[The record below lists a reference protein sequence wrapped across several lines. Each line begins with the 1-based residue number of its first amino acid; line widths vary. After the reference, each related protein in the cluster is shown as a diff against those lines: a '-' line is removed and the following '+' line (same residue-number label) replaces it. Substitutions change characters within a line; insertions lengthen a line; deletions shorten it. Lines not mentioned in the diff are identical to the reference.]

1 MLLAPALAMESSAGD
16 VRSQLEAPAICGDE
30 RGGGVDGVF
39 GYGKGEDRRGGR
51 AEMGKIC
58 FTWDREGER
67 VGGVMPFS
75 RIGED
80 LADGA
85 VGTVA

>member
-1 MLLAPALAMESSAGD
+1 MD
-16 VRSQLEAPAICGDE
+16 
-30 RGGGVDGVF
+30 
-39 GYGKGEDRRGGR
+39 
-51 AEMGKIC
+51 KIGS
-58 FTWDREGER
+58 TWDRWGER

-85 VGTVA
+85 TGMVAIECCGGIATQKTGAAPRSYQIIYAICKTSNSRGQMT